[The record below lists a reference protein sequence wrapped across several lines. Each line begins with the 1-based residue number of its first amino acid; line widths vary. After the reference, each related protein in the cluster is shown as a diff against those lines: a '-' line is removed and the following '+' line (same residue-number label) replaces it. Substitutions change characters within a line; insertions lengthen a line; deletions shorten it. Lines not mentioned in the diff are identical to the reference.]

1 MKPRENSA
9 HFSIQS
15 MHLSYG
21 SENMTSVNVTLMIGN
36 HQKCF
41 LKQILFMPSHW
52 ITLEEPQAS
61 SLSSLP
67 SVCIFKWGRG

>member
-9 HFSIQS
+9 RFSIQS

-41 LKQILFMPSHW
+41 LKQIYAV
-52 ITLEEPQAS
+52 TLDHTGRATGQF
-61 SLSSLP
+61 SLLLTF
-67 SVCIFKWGRG
+67 CMCL